1 MILSADILFY
11 KELEQSRTVISTASL
26 SRLLSSILGSLRKG
40 SSIAMENTSSGRMI
54 RLLLLLALVASEV
67 VVLPVL
73 GNWAFGGGGGDD
85 NIQCPKGVFVIGD
98 SLADTGNTQAAFP
111 GVAAA
116 ILNYPYGM
124 SYTFTDK
131 PGRNRYS
138 DGRLVID
145 FLGKCTLLI
154 VAAY

>member
-1 MILSADILFY
+1 MCHDQFY
-11 KELEQSRTVISTASL
+11 KELERGRTISTTSL
-26 SRLLSSILGSLRKG
+26 SLLLSISLRVVQRPA
-40 SSIAMENTSSGRMI
+40 IAMEKASGMMK
-54 RLLLLLALVASEV
+54 LLVLALMAGEV

>member
-1 MILSADILFY
+1 ME
-11 KELEQSRTVISTASL
+11 KASGMMK
-26 SRLLSSILGSLRKG
+26 LLV
-40 SSIAMENTSSGRMI
+40 
-54 RLLLLLALVASEV
+54 LALMAGEV

-73 GNWAFGGGGGDD
+73 GNWAFGGDGL
-85 NIQCPKGVFVIGD
+85 IQCPRGIFVFGD
-98 SLADTGNTQAAFP
+98 SLTDTGNAQAAFP
-111 GVAAA
+111 GVAGA

>member
-1 MILSADILFY
+1 ME
-11 KELEQSRTVISTASL
+11 KASGMVK
-26 SRLLSSILGSLRKG
+26 LLI
-40 SSIAMENTSSGRMI
+40 
-54 RLLLLLALVASEV
+54 LALMASEV
-67 VVLPVL
+67 VVLPVF
-73 GNWAFGGGGGDD
+73 GNWAFGGDGL
-85 NIQCPKGVFVIGD
+85 IQCPKGVFTFGD
-98 SLADTGNTQAAFP
+98 SLADTGNTQAVFP

-116 ILNYPYGM
+116 ILNYPYGV

-145 FLGKCTLLI
+145 FLGECTLLI